1 MILKHAIR
9 YLELTGSDFI
19 TDLKDFAD
27 LQESFVAGYIPDDFT
42 EQMESF
48 TDKLLI
54 LWVDCNGGLQNAL
67 DDKTEL
73 PTTNELINIFCKT
86 VFIKEKEDKGKIRQE
101 YGILCGMVGI
111 FLNILLFCD

>member
-27 LQESFVAGYIPDDFT
+27 LQNSFVAGYIPDDFT

-86 VFIKEKEDKGKIRQE
+86 IFYSRKRGNGRR
-101 YGILCGMVGI
+101 YG
-111 FLNILLFCD
+111 LLFF